1 VRVVDAG
8 LVVWSLLWLAAGV
21 YVYTSVR
28 QLEDYGE
35 TVVTASVGLHQ
46 ASDGLVR
53 AGSGL
58 RETSDALGRVPFV
71 GGDLVRPVRR
81 TADDVDRI
89 AVTVR
94 RTARQARANGE
105 QTREGATEAAV
116 ILGLAVALV
125 PIVPFAV
132 LYLLLRPVIA
142 ERLATS

>member
-1 VRVVDAG
+1 MRVVDAG
-8 LVVWSLLWLAAGV
+8 LVVWSLLWLAAGA

-81 TADDVDRI
+81 TADDVEQI

-94 RTARQARANGE
+94 RTARQARANGA
-105 QTREGATEAAV
+105 QTQEGATEAAV